1 MVGLEIEGEKHM
13 LLYLPRSNGVH
24 EDWTEESERQTAR
37 AARSLCLCLCYLQK
51 RCRGGLLCT

>member
-1 MVGLEIEGEKHM
+1 MVGSEIEGEKHM
-13 LLYLPRSNGVH
+13 LLYLPRSNGLH

-37 AARSLCLCLCYLQK
+37 AARSLCLSLCYLQK

>member
-1 MVGLEIEGEKHM
+1 MVGAEIEGKKHM
-13 LLYLPRSNGVH
+13 LLYLPRSNGLH
-24 EDWTEESERQTAR
+24 EDWTEETERQTAR

>member
-1 MVGLEIEGEKHM
+1 MVGSEIEGEKHM
-13 LLYLPRSNGVH
+13 LLYLPRSNGLH

-37 AARSLCLCLCYLQK
+37 AICSLCLCLCYLQK